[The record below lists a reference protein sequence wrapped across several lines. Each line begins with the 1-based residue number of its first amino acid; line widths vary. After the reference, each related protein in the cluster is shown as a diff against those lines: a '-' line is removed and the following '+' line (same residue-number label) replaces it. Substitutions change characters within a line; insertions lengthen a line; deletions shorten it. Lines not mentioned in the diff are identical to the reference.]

1 MERFVAVP
9 LPDGSYFQLRN
20 LSWAAVEAI
29 EIEHGVSWIYVID
42 APQVNGRV
50 LAAVLRAVAIENDL
64 PQPEIGTAADLAA
77 FSSSLVIVNADGQIV
92 QDDAEV
98 EEVPELE
105 QLAWR
110 AG

>member
-1 MERFVAVP
+1 MAQFVAVP
-9 LPDGSYFQLRN
+9 LPDGTYFQLRN

-64 PQPEIGTAADLAA
+64 PQPVIETAADLAA
-77 FSSSLVIVNADGQIV
+77 FSSSLVVLDEEGSL
-92 QDDAEV
+92 V
-98 EEVPELE
+98 EDVEGAPGLE